1 MYATT
6 KRIGKEIADLEKWK
20 FPNQTISRIEKT
32 SVSVTEITAAALEIK
47 LR

>member
-6 KRIGKEIADLEKWK
+6 KRISNEIADLEKLK
-20 FPNQTISRIEKT
+20 FPNQTSSRIEKT
-32 SVSVTEITAAALEIK
+32 SVSVTEITNAAEEIK